1 MQENVI
7 RDAKTEAA
15 AVMDSAAEEG
25 KQMAEKAAA
34 ETEEMIRALREEA
47 EKEKEAAVSDVI
59 DHLI

>member
-1 MQENVI
+1 MQEKI
-7 RDAKTEAA
+7 TQDAKTEAA

>member
-1 MQENVI
+1 
-7 RDAKTEAA
+7 
-15 AVMDSAAEEG
+15 MDSAAEEG